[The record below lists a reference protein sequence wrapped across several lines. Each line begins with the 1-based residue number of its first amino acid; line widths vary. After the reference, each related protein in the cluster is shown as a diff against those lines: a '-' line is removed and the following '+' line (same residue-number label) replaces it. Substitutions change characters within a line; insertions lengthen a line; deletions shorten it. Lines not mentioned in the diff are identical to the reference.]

1 MDIFFV
7 IGNVWKSV
15 KIILW
20 LYLNDFKVFFLFKFI
35 KMFLF
40 LEEKWNI
47 EIEFNV
53 LICKNI
59 VR

>member
-47 EIEFNV
+47 EIELNV